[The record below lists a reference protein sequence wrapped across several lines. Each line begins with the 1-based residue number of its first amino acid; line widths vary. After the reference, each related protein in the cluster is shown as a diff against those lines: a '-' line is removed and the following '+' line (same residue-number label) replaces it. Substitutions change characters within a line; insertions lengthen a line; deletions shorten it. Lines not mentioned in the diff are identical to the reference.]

1 LPGQDVAAEGFVE
14 QLLERFYTA
23 YKALY
28 GRTVSGSEVEVITW
42 RVRVSGPR
50 SDVTA
55 TAIGG
60 GRGVG
65 QEPLKGRRPV
75 YFDELGKYVETPVY
89 DHYALTP
96 EMQIQGP
103 AIIEQ
108 RESTVVVGPSATASV
123 DAQQNLIM
131 LLA

>member
-1 LPGQDVAAEGFVE
+1 M
-14 QLLERFYTA
+14 
-23 YKALY
+23 
-28 GRTVSGSEVEVITW
+28 
-42 RVRVSGPR
+42 
-50 SDVTA
+50 
-55 TAIGG
+55 
-60 GRGVG
+60 
-65 QEPLKGRRPV
+65 
-75 YFDELGKYVETPVY
+75 Y

-96 EMQIQGP
+96 DMQIQGP